1 MASKDLPSIEGE
13 VSLNYDEDKKEF
25 TEKPRQV
32 TIYSSIDEDGQ
43 SKVTI
48 SFELGRKEDDDFAL
62 TFDSEEFMQKIVRAI
77 AFGEDYRK

>member
-1 MASKDLPSIEGE
+1 MASKNLPSIEGE

-32 TIYSSIDEDGQ
+32 IIHSLIDEEGQ

-48 SFELGRKEDDDFAL
+48 SFDLGRKEDDDINL
-62 TFDSEEFMQKIVRAI
+62 TFDSEEFVQKIIRAI
-77 AFGEDYRK
+77 SFGEDFRE